1 MYAFPV
7 QNIFIPQMYKDD
19 KCDLKIIQSQEHV
32 YTTHEE
38 TNTVMLYHIQGAKVC
53 LCIFE
58 CH

>member
-1 MYAFPV
+1 
-7 QNIFIPQMYKDD
+7 MYKDD